1 MKNEDISYSTK
12 KKLAKG
18 LKRLMKE
25 KSLSKISISE
35 IVRLCD
41 VNRKTFYY
49 HFESI
54 EDLFKWMLEDEAVH
68 IVKEFDLSKDYKKA
82 IFFVM
87 DYLENNQAILNCAY
101 DSIGSEGLKKF
112 FYDDFFDVTTKLIE
126 AVEENISYKCPQDY
140 KEFLTKMYAGA
151 IAGMIIDY
159 FSSDEMISRKKIA
172 NFLSISLYSSI
183 SSSLKNYKDYLYSW

>member
-183 SSSLKNYKDYLYSW
+183 SSSLKNYKDYLYS